1 MRPLSLI
8 ILSLICVA
16 CGSTGINL
24 YPYTDHG
31 ATREQFRLCHGQGC
45 TERTAAGFTNSEW
58 KKISA
63 IFKPSPKSSKV
74 ERERIAKA
82 IAMMEQISGKKTGTA
97 ADKGEAKAPKSDTYQ
112 MDCIDE
118 TVNTNLYLNFLSRA
132 GLLKY
137 HTPARHIHR
146 GYFVDGT
153 WPHNTATIKEIKS
166 GTVYVV
172 DAFYRDNGQVPYILP
187 AHEWLKGWRPEPD

>member
-1 MRPLSLI
+1 MQRLFI
-8 ILSLICVA
+8 ITLSLICA
-16 CGSTGINL
+16 GCGSTGINL
-24 YPYTDHG
+24 YPYTDAG

-45 TERTAAGFTNSEW
+45 TERTWAGFTDSEW
-58 KKISA
+58 KKITS
-63 IFKPSPKSSKV
+63 IFKPSPKSPKI

-82 IAMMEQISGKKTGTA
+82 IALMEHISGKKTGTA
-97 ADKGEAKAPKSDTYQ
+97 ADKGEAKAPKSDKYQ

-118 TVNTNLYLNFLSRA
+118 TVNTNLYLNLLSEV

-172 DAFYRDNGQVPYILP
+172 DAFYFDNGQKPSILP
-187 AHEWLKGWRPEPD
+187 ASEWLAGWRP